1 MSIYNKKI
9 FQKHLVL
16 QPLLNN
22 ISIKKQYVARI
33 LLAKPIVAYRVSNML
48 NSFFIT
54 KIFLVGLGY
63 KNFVYNNKLYI
74 LIGDSNYITLEIPKE
89 VNILCRKN
97 QIFGISKDKMIL
109 LDFFSNLKYLKKL
122 NLYKGKGILEFKNF
136 KFMKL
141 KTGKK
146 QKV

>member
-9 FQKHLVL
+9 FQKQLVL
-16 QPLLNN
+16 QPLLN
-22 ISIKKQYVARI
+22 STFIKKQYLVRI
-33 LLAKPIVAYRVSNML
+33 LLAKSIVAYKVSNML
-48 NSFFIT
+48 NLFFIT

-63 KNFVYNNKLYI
+63 KNFVYNHKLYI

-89 VNILCRKN
+89 VNVLCRKN
-97 QIFGISKDKMIL
+97 QIFGISKNKVVL

>member
-1 MSIYNKKI
+1 MYIYNKKI
-9 FQKHLVL
+9 SRKQLVL
-16 QPLLNN
+16 QNSPVNSN
-22 ISIKKQYVARI
+22 KQWHTARI
-33 LLAKPIVAYRVSNML
+33 ASTKHIIFFKPCNIIHTL
-48 NSFFIT
+48 FIA

-63 KNFVYNNKLYI
+63 KNFAYNRKLYI
-74 LIGDSNYITLEIPKE
+74 LIGDSNYILLEIPSE
-89 VNILCRKN
+89 INILCRKN
-97 QIFGISKDKMIL
+97 QIFGISKNKINL
-109 LDFFSNLKYLKKL
+109 LNFFSSIKYLKKL